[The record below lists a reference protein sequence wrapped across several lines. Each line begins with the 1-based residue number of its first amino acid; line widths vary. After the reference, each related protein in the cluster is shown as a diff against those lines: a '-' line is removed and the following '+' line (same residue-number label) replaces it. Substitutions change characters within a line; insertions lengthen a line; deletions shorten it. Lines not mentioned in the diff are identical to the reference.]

1 MAFPWSRSDSAADA
15 LPEDRR
21 GRTRG
26 RRVRQEEARRASS
39 RVTRERRHQ
48 RMAFAI
54 GGGLV
59 LVIVAILAFG
69 VYQEFYKPPRVWAG
83 SVRNV
88 EFTMGDLV
96 KRIRVLQQLTGQV
109 DLSTV
114 PFEYLRDLLDAE
126 ILRQASPGL
135 GITLTEQDIDDAL
148 RGPPPLGF
156 YPEVLAGQETDPGQ
170 LEEEFQNNYNIFLAR
185 TGLSNQ
191 DYRVIVEEQ
200 LARAWLSAL
209 FSQRI
214 EDPQEQ
220 VEVEWIRLDQES
232 GISAEEVKD
241 RLELQDFNIVARDVG
256 TPQGFADDNGYVG
269 WVPRQAFPDLDGL
282 LYGDEE
288 EGTEPLAVG
297 EISNTTF
304 TLDGIFIIRKLAGPE
319 ERELTAIMRAKLNS
333 ELVLEWRRQQQL
345 QGSEAGWM
353 KMNFNSKWY
362 EWVADQVH
370 LSARDLPQGQGG
382 R

>member
-1 MAFPWSRSDSAADA
+1 MAFPWSRSDSAAEA
-15 LPEDRR
+15 LPADRR

-26 RRVRQEEARRASS
+26 RRERQEEARRASS
-39 RVTRERRHQ
+39 RSARERRHL

-59 LVIVAILAFG
+59 LLIVGILAFG

-135 GITLTEQDIDDAL
+135 GITLTEEDVDEAL

-156 YPEVLAGQETDPGQ
+156 YPEVPAGQETDPGQ
-170 LEEEFQNNYNIFLAR
+170 LEREFQNNYQIFLAR

-191 DYRVIVEEQ
+191 DYRIIVEEQ
-200 LARAWLSAL
+200 LARAWLSAIM
-209 FSQRI
+209 SQGI
-214 EDPQEQ
+214 VDPQEQ
-220 VEVEWIRLDQES
+220 VEVEWIRVDQES
-232 GISAEEVKD
+232 GISAEEVKG
-241 RLELQDFNIVARDVG
+241 RLELQDFPTVAKDVG
-256 TPQGFADDNGYVG
+256 VTLGFADTNGYVG
-269 WVPRQAFPDLDGL
+269 WVPRQAFPDLDAV
-282 LYGDEE
+282 LYGNEKKD
-288 EGTEPLAVG
+288 TEPLGVG
-297 EISNTTF
+297 EISDPTF
-304 TLDGIFIIRKLAGPE
+304 TVGGVYIIRKVAGPE
-319 ERELTAIMRAKLNS
+319 ERELTDVMRARLNS
-333 ELVLEWRRQQQL
+333 ELVLDWQRQQQIR
-345 QGSEAGWM
+345 GAEEGWM
-353 KMNFNSKWY
+353 KMKFNSKWY
-362 EWVADQVH
+362 DWVADQVRI
-370 LSARDLPQGQGG
+370 SAPNLPQGQGG

>member
-1 MAFPWSRSDSAADA
+1 MAFPWSRSDSAAGA
-15 LPEDRR
+15 LPEDSR

-26 RRVRQEEARRASS
+26 RRARQEEARRATS
-39 RVTRERRHQ
+39 RAARERRHQ

-59 LVIVAILAFG
+59 LVIVGILAFG

-96 KRIRVLQQLTGQV
+96 QRIRVLQQLTGQV

-135 GITLTEQDIDDAL
+135 GITMTEKDIDDAL

-156 YPEVLAGQETDPGQ
+156 YPEVPEGQETDPGQ
-170 LEEEFQNNYNIFLAR
+170 LEREFQSNYQIFLDR
-185 TGLSNQ
+185 TGLSDN
-191 DYRVIVEEQ
+191 DYRIIVEEQ
-200 LARAWLSAL
+200 MARAWLTAL
-209 FSQRI
+209 MSQSI
-214 EDPQEQ
+214 ANPQEQ
-220 VEVEWIRLDQES
+220 VEVEWIRLDPES
-232 GISAEEVKD
+232 GISAEEVKA
-241 RLELQDFNIVARDVG
+241 RLEIQDFGIVAADVAD
-256 TPQGFADDNGYVG
+256 PQGFADVNGYVG
-269 WVPRQAFPDLDGL
+269 WVPRQAFPDLDDL

-288 EGTEPLAVG
+288 KGTEPLAVG
-297 EISNTTF
+297 EISDTTF
-304 TLDGIFIIRKLAGPE
+304 TLDGIFIVRKLTGPE
-319 ERELTAIMRAKLNS
+319 EQELTNTMWVKLNRA
-333 ELVLEWRRQQQL
+333 LVLEWRQQQQL
-345 QGSEAGWM
+345 RGSEEGWM
-353 KMNFNSKWY
+353 RMNFNSKWY

-370 LSARDLPQGQGG
+370 LTARDINQGQGG